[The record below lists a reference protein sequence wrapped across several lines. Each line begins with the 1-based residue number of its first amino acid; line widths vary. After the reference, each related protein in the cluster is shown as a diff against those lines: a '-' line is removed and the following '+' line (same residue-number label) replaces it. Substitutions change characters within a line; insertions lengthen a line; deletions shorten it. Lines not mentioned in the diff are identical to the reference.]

1 MNGLNFIEDLSAKIR
16 LLLQDSPSADL
27 EKNLNAL
34 LQSTFSKLALVS
46 REEFDVQSEI
56 LHQTRL
62 KLDALQT
69 LVDDLEKN
77 KQRLS
82 D

>member
-1 MNGLNFIEDLSAKIR
+1 MSGLNFIEDLSAKIR

-27 EKNLNAL
+27 EKNLHAL

-56 LHQTRL
+56 LRQTRA

-69 LVDDLEKN
+69 LVDELEK
-77 KQRLS
+77 QRHS
-82 D
+82 S

>member
-1 MNGLNFIEDLSAKIR
+1 H
-16 LLLQDSPSADL
+16 
-27 EKNLNAL
+27 AL

-56 LHQTRL
+56 LRQTRA

-69 LVDDLEKN
+69 LVDELEK
-77 KQRLS
+77 QRHS
-82 D
+82 S

>member
-1 MNGLNFIEDLSAKIR
+1 MSGLNFIEDLSAKIR
-16 LLLQDSPSADL
+16 LLLQDSPSKDL

-46 REEFDVQSEI
+46 REELDVQSEI
-56 LHQTRL
+56 LRQTRL

-69 LVDDLEKN
+69 LVDNLEKN
-77 KQRLS
+77 KKRF
-82 D
+82 

>member
-1 MNGLNFIEDLSAKIR
+1 MNSLNFIEDLSAKIK
-16 LLLQDSPSADL
+16 LLLQDSPKADL

-56 LHQTRL
+56 LRQTRL

-69 LVDDLEKN
+69 LVDKLEKN
-77 KQRLS
+77 K
-82 D
+82 

>member
-1 MNGLNFIEDLSAKIR
+1 MSGLNFIEDLSAKIR
-16 LLLQDSPSADL
+16 LLLQDSPSTDL

-46 REEFDVQSEI
+46 REEFDVQSE
-56 LHQTRL
+56 LLRQTRL

-69 LVDDLEKN
+69 LVDNLEKN
-77 KQRLS
+77 KKRL
-82 D
+82 

>member
-1 MNGLNFIEDLSAKIR
+1 MNGLNFIEDLSAKIK

-27 EKNLNAL
+27 EKNLHAL

-56 LHQTRL
+56 LRQTRA

-69 LVDDLEKN
+69 LVDEFE
-77 KQRLS
+77 KQRHS
-82 D
+82 S

>member
-1 MNGLNFIEDLSAKIR
+1 MSGLNFIEDLSAKIR

-56 LHQTRL
+56 LRQTRL

-69 LVDDLEKN
+69 LVDNLEKN
-77 KQRLS
+77 KKRL
-82 D
+82 

>member
-46 REEFDVQSEI
+46 REELDVQSEI
-56 LHQTRL
+56 LRQTRL

-69 LVDDLEKN
+69 LVDNLEKN
-77 KQRLS
+77 KKRL
-82 D
+82 

>member
-1 MNGLNFIEDLSAKIR
+1 MSGLNFIEDLSAKIR

-27 EKNLNAL
+27 EKNLHAL

-56 LHQTRL
+56 LRQTRL
-62 KLDALQT
+62 KLDALQK
-69 LVDDLEKN
+69 LVDELEKN
-77 KQRLS
+77 KRRLS

>member
-1 MNGLNFIEDLSAKIR
+1 MSGLNFIEDLSAKIR
-16 LLLQDSPSADL
+16 LLLQDSPSKDL

-56 LHQTRL
+56 LRQTRL

-69 LVDDLEKN
+69 LVDNLEKN
-77 KQRLS
+77 KKRL
-82 D
+82 

>member
-1 MNGLNFIEDLSAKIR
+1 MSGLNFIEDLSAKIR
-16 LLLQDSPSADL
+16 LLLQDSPSTDL

-56 LHQTRL
+56 LRQTRL

-69 LVDDLEKN
+69 LVDNLEKN
-77 KQRLS
+77 KKRL
-82 D
+82 

>member
-1 MNGLNFIEDLSAKIR
+1 MSGLNFIEDLSAKIR
-16 LLLQDSPSADL
+16 LLLQDSPSKDL

-56 LHQTRL
+56 LRQTRL

>member
-1 MNGLNFIEDLSAKIR
+1 MSGLNFIEDLSAKIR
-16 LLLQDSPSADL
+16 LLLQDSPSKDL

-46 REEFDVQSEI
+46 REELDVQSEI
-56 LHQTRL
+56 LRQTRL

-69 LVDDLEKN
+69 LVDNLEKN
-77 KQRLS
+77 KKRL
-82 D
+82 

>member
-46 REEFDVQSEI
+46 REEFDVQSE
-56 LHQTRL
+56 LLRQTRE
-62 KLDALQT
+62 KLDALQAI
-69 LVDDLEKN
+69 VDSLE
-77 KQRLS
+77 QPRH
-82 D
+82 

>member
-56 LHQTRL
+56 LRQTRL

>member
-1 MNGLNFIEDLSAKIR
+1 MSGLNFIEDLSAKIR
-16 LLLQDSPSADL
+16 LLLQDSPSTDL

-46 REEFDVQSEI
+46 REELDVQSEI
-56 LHQTRL
+56 LRQTRL

-69 LVDDLEKN
+69 LVDNLEKN
-77 KQRLS
+77 KKRL
-82 D
+82 

>member
-27 EKNLNAL
+27 EKNLHAL

-56 LHQTRL
+56 LRQTRA

-69 LVDDLEKN
+69 LVDELEK
-77 KQRLS
+77 QRHS
-82 D
+82 S

>member
-1 MNGLNFIEDLSAKIR
+1 MNGLNFIEDLSVKIR

-56 LHQTRL
+56 LRQTRL

>member
-1 MNGLNFIEDLSAKIR
+1 MSGLNFIEDLSAKIR

-56 LHQTRL
+56 LRQTRL

>member
-62 KLDALQT
+62 KLDALQK
-69 LVDDLEKN
+69 LVDELEKN

>member
-1 MNGLNFIEDLSAKIR
+1 MSGLNFIEDLLAKIR
-16 LLLQDSPSADL
+16 LLLQDSPSKDL

-56 LHQTRL
+56 LRQTRL

-69 LVDDLEKN
+69 LVDNLEKN
-77 KQRLS
+77 KKRL
-82 D
+82 

>member
-1 MNGLNFIEDLSAKIR
+1 MSGLNFIEDLSAKIR
-16 LLLQDSPSADL
+16 LLLQDSPSKDL
-27 EKNLNAL
+27 EKNLHAL

-56 LHQTRL
+56 LRQTRL

-69 LVDDLEKN
+69 LVDNLEKN
-77 KQRLS
+77 KKRL
-82 D
+82 

>member
-1 MNGLNFIEDLSAKIR
+1 MSGLNFIEDLSAKIR
-16 LLLQDSPSADL
+16 LLLQDSPSTDL

-56 LHQTRL
+56 LRQTRL
-62 KLDALQT
+62 KLDALQK
-69 LVDDLEKN
+69 LVDELEKN
-77 KQRLS
+77 KRRLS